1 MAQTSR
7 IKLSLEGVEVSFW
20 VTGNKRFLHA
30 GTRYHIIQNLD
41 YNFLQYSIGSGLPVA
56 FSKKRASTLL
66 NYVPSK
72 NAIGWAH
79 QLINPTNRKLL
90 RGLS

>member
-1 MAQTSR
+1 MS
-7 IKLSLEGVEVSFW
+7 IEGVEASFLFTY
-20 VTGNKRFLHA
+20 TGNKRFSQV
-30 GTRYHIIQNLD
+30 GSRYHIIQNLD

-72 NAIGWAH
+72 NAIGLAE
-79 QLINPTNRKLL
+79 LI
-90 RGLS
+90 S